1 MTSHPQYQSVSTPS
15 QQKNLPTVPMSVY
28 RELAGELQATKTQ
41 LDNLKQENQHLYQQN
56 QSLRLEISKLSQS
69 VERLES
75 ILSEEQQPSSSH
87 FQTTDVYH
95 SHDWN
100 LDREPTANYFPQS
113 SEETLFTEQ
122 TDYYPREGEENS
134 DSKEVNAWNGWLV
147 IAISLMIIVIFSG
160 IGYMV
165 MQPLMNNN
173 ED

>member
-41 LDNLKQENQHLYQQN
+41 LENLKQENQHLYQQN

-75 ILSEEQQPSSSH
+75 ILSEEQQASPSH
-87 FQTTDVYH
+87 FQTAD
-95 SHDWN
+95 SHHYSD
-100 LDREPTANYFPQS
+100 LDRDIAANYLPQS
-113 SEETLFTEQ
+113 SEEALFTNQ
-122 TDYYPREGEENS
+122 TESYSREREENS
-134 DSKEVNAWNGWLV
+134 ESKDFNGWLV
-147 IAISLMIIVIFSG
+147 MAIILIIIFTFSG

-165 MQPLMNNN
+165 VQPLMNDK
-173 ED
+173 EQ

>member
-1 MTSHPQYQSVSTPS
+1 MTSHPQYQSVSNPS

-75 ILSEEQQPSSSH
+75 ILSDEQSPSPPSH
-87 FQTTDVYH
+87 FWRSNSPDSQQVD
-95 SHDWN
+95 
-100 LDREPTANYFPQS
+100 LDREGAVEYLPES
-113 SEETLFTEQ
+113 ETLFTEQ
-122 TDYYPREGEENS
+122 TESYPRKKRDNSTSEE
-134 DSKEVNAWNGWLV
+134 VNGWLV
-147 IAISLMIIVIFSG
+147 IAVILMIIVTFTG

-165 MQPLMNNN
+165 VQPLMNNN
-173 ED
+173 E